1 MRQNFLRTVAAL
13 ALILPALAT
22 NAAAQQKKDQGGAAP
37 AVRAAPP
44 PPAPHVA
51 APAPAPHIAAPVVQ
65 QSHIAPVV
73 QQPHIVAQPRIAT
86 PVVQQPHIAAA
97 PHVSAPVHV
106 AAPHVATP
114 QIAHVNEGHANS
126 ATAIARHRSS
136 GITAAG
142 ETGHRGGST
151 PGNIASSK
159 VVTPNKTNAATTA
172 VAGQNKAGPN
182 RTEAIKTEANKTQ
195 TNTPASKLA
204 GPNKTL
210 PNAATPNTQSVV
222 GQGPGARG
230 RNGGNQ
236 NAVNQPTL
244 AKAQDQA
251 QAQARAR
258 LYVPGRKPILQNQ
271 AFANASTRDPALRAL
286 AHATFQGR
294 FAQFHDHDR
303 HDRFADRRGFRG
315 IVIGWGGPVFWPYA
329 YDDFVTYTFTPYAND
344 TFWPYAYD
352 DVYDGI
358 FGAYAPDATAYANVP
373 GRRSGPSGLVAGGV
387 ATGAAA
393 GGTAQ
398 VCSGQASGLTD
409 WPIERIAAQVQPT
422 DQQHLLLDQLKDAT
436 ANALNLLQSTCA
448 TDLPST
454 PTGRL
459 AAMRQRVA
467 SMLQAVQI
475 VRPALDTFYQSLS
488 DEQKERFISLEA
500 AGTTPKA
507 ARTTNR
513 QQPNLAQSCA
523 GSPSPITGLP
533 IKQMEQVLRPNDAQQ
548 AALDALNNATI
559 QAASLL
565 KENCSQDAQNQ
576 PISPPA
582 RLAAMEARL
591 NTLLKAVDTVQPAMA
606 KFYNSLTDEQRARFD
621 RLGPHTA

>member
-1 MRQNFLRTVAAL
+1 MRQSFLRTAAAL

-22 NAAAQQKKDQGGAAP
+22 NAAAQQKKDQGAAAP

-44 PPAPHVA
+44 APHIA

-65 QSHIAPVV
+65 QHIAAPVV
-73 QQPHIVAQPRIAT
+73 QPHMAAPVAQT
-86 PVVQQPHIAAA
+86 HIAA
-97 PHVSAPVHV
+97 PVRV
-106 AAPHVATP
+106 ATPHVATP
-114 QIAHVNEGHANS
+114 QIAHVNEAHVNQGNANS
-126 ATAIARHRSS
+126 ATAITRHGNGGNTTAREAVHRN
-136 GITAAG
+136 
-142 ETGHRGGST
+142 GST
-151 PGNIASSK
+151 PGNIANSK
-159 VVTPNKTNAATTA
+159 VVTPSKTNAATTA
-172 VAGQNKAGPN
+172 VAGQGKAGPGK
-182 RTEAIKTEANKTQ
+182 TETNKTEALKRE
-195 TNTPASKLA
+195 TNTPGSKLA
-204 GPNKTL
+204 SPNKTI
-210 PNAATPNTQSVV
+210 PNAATPNTPSVV
-222 GQGPGARG
+222 GQGPGTRG

-251 QAQARAR
+251 QAQARTR
-258 LYVPGRKPILQNQ
+258 LYVPGHRPILQNQ

-286 AHATFQGR
+286 AHATFQGQ
-294 FAQFHDHDR
+294 FAQFRDHDHGR
-303 HDRFADRRGFRG
+303 RDRFADRREFRG

-373 GRRSGPSGLVAGGV
+373 GRRSGPRGPVAGGV

-393 GGTAQ
+393 DGTAQ
-398 VCSGQASGLTD
+398 VCSGQTSGLTD

-475 VRPALDTFYQSLS
+475 VRPALDKFYQSLS
-488 DEQKERFISLEA
+488 DEQKERFISLDAE
-500 AGTTPKA
+500 GTTPKA
-507 ARTTNR
+507 TRTANR
-513 QQPNLAQSCA
+513 QRPKQQPDLAQSCA
-523 GSPSPITGLP
+523 GSPKPITALP
-533 IKQMEQVLRPNDAQQ
+533 IKQMQQVLRPNDAQQ
-548 AALDALNNATI
+548 AALDELNNATI
-559 QAASLL
+559 QAASVL

-606 KFYNSLTDEQRARFD
+606 KFYNSLTDEQKARFD
-621 RLGPHTA
+621 RLGPRTV

>member
-1 MRQNFLRTVAAL
+1 MRQSFLRTVAAL

-22 NAAAQQKKDQGGAAP
+22 NAAAQQKKDQGAAAP

-44 PPAPHVA
+44 APHIA

-65 QSHIAPVV
+65 QHIAAPVV
-73 QQPHIVAQPRIAT
+73 QPHMAAPVAQT
-86 PVVQQPHIAAA
+86 HIAA
-97 PHVSAPVHV
+97 PVR
-106 AAPHVATP
+106 VATP
-114 QIAHVNEGHANS
+114 QIAHVNEAHVNERRANS
-126 ATAIARHRSS
+126 ATVITRHANGGNTTARE
-136 GITAAG
+136 AV
-142 ETGHRGGST
+142 HRGGST
-151 PGNIASSK
+151 PGNVASQK
-159 VVTPNKTNAATTA
+159 VVTPSKTNAATTA
-172 VAGQNKAGPN
+172 VAGQGKAGPSKIETN
-182 RTEAIKTEANKTQ
+182 KTETNKTEALKRET
-195 TNTPASKLA
+195 TAPGSKLA
-204 GPNKTL
+204 SPNKIV
-210 PNAATPNTQSVV
+210 PNAAAPTTPSVV
-222 GQGPGARG
+222 GQGAGTRG

-258 LYVPGRKPILQNQ
+258 LYVPGHRPILQNQ

-294 FAQFHDHDR
+294 FAQFRDHDHDR
-303 HDRFADRRGFRG
+303 RDRFADRRAFRG

-373 GRRSGPSGLVAGGV
+373 GRRSVPRGPVAGGI

-393 GGTAQ
+393 DGTAQ

-422 DQQHLLLDQLKDAT
+422 DPQHLLLDQLKDAT

-475 VRPALDTFYQSLS
+475 VRPALDKFYQSLS

-500 AGTTPKA
+500 EGTTPKA
-507 ARTTNR
+507 TRTANR
-513 QQPNLAQSCA
+513 QQPNLAQSCS
-523 GSPSPITGLP
+523 GSPKPITGLP
-533 IKQMEQVLRPNDAQQ
+533 IKQMEQVLRPNDTQQ
-548 AALDALNNATI
+548 AALDELNNATI
-559 QAASLL
+559 QAASVL
-565 KENCSQDAQNQ
+565 KENCSQDAQ

-582 RLAAMEARL
+582 RLAAMETRL

-606 KFYNSLTDEQRARFD
+606 KFYNSLTDEQKARFD